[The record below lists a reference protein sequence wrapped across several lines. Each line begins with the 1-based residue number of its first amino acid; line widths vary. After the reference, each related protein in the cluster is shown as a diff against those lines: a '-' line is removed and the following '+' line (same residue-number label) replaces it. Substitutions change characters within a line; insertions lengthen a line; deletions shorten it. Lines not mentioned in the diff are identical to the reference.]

1 MKKLTSKN
9 ITNVVNDF
17 PVKYEHGFTTSEIK
31 KLLTEY
37 DINEDTFYESLG
49 INTCMVIDGQTIT
62 YHCDIE
68 KALFCV
74 VENRGQHPWEWD

>member
-9 ITNVVNDF
+9 ITNVVNKF
-17 PVKYEHGFTTSEIK
+17 PVKYEYGFTTSEIIE
-31 KLLTEY
+31 LLTEY
-37 DINEDTFYESLG
+37 DINSEKFYTSLG
-49 INTCMVIDGQTIT
+49 VNTCMIIDGQSIT

-74 VENRGQHPWEWD
+74 VENREQNFLEWD

>member
-9 ITNVVNDF
+9 ITNVVNKF
-17 PVKYEHGFTTSEIK
+17 PVKYEYGFTASEIK
-31 KLLTEY
+31 ELLTRY
-37 DINEDTFYESLG
+37 DINSEKFYKALG
-49 INTCMVIDGQTIT
+49 INTCMVIEGQRIT

-74 VENRGQHPWEWD
+74 VENREQNFLEWD

>member
-9 ITNVVNDF
+9 ITNIVNKY
-17 PVKYEHGFTTSEIK
+17 PVKYEYGFTSEEIK
-31 KLLTEY
+31 NLLKEY
-37 DINEDTFYESLG
+37 DLNPESFYNALG
-49 INTCMVIDGQTIT
+49 INTCMIIDGQTIT

-74 VENRGQHPWEWD
+74 VENRNQNIWEWD

>member
-9 ITNVVNDF
+9 ITNIVYSY
-17 PVKYEHGFTTSEIK
+17 PTKYEYGFTASEIK
-31 KLLTEY
+31 KLISEY
-37 DINEDTFYESLG
+37 EINEDNFNTALG
-49 INTCMVIDGQTIT
+49 VNTCMMIDNEIIT

-74 VENRGQHPWEWD
+74 VENRTENSFEWD